1 MQTND
6 KRPSEDMT
14 SAQKALKDAHRLL
27 EEGRELRREVSK
39 RLEPITRISEKDLRF
54 RLR

>member
-1 MQTND
+1 MQEND
-6 KRPSEDMT
+6 KKPSQGMT

-39 RLEPITRISEKDLRF
+39 RLEPVTRITEKDLRF